1 MNSHFTVH
9 IKPIPRGI
17 NRDDLVAN
25 HLICYGQI
33 KAVRFGEGRGAAG
46 DVMYVDYFDANAAL
60 AAVKGLNG
68 TRDPG
73 TSHLVLQVALTKT
86 SLDAVERIKR
96 REMAEKA
103 KAKPI
108 DLGLAKEAASTSTEA
123 PARVRP
129 QGAFK
134 YLRSRDGSHEV
145 CVIDFSL
152 LR

>member
-1 MNSHFTVH
+1 MNTHFTVH

-25 HLICYGQI
+25 HLLQYGQI

-46 DVMYVDYFDANAAL
+46 DVMYVDYFDANSAL
-60 AAVKGLNG
+60 AAVQGLNG

-73 TSHLVLQVALTKT
+73 TSHLILQVALNKT
-86 SLDAVERIKR
+86 SAEAIERAKR
-96 REMAEKA
+96 REEAERS

-108 DLGLAKEAASTSTEA
+108 DLGLVPEPPEPSPERATK
-123 PARVRP
+123 VRP
-129 QGAFK
+129 PGAFK
-134 YLRSRDGSHEV
+134 YLRSRESTHEV
-145 CVIDFSL
+145 CVIDLSL